1 MDNLALE
8 QKYVEAGQ
16 VYNKMFALQKELEEL
31 EENKEENTLI
41 KEVVN
46 QEDIANIVSK

>member
-16 VYNKMFALQKELEEL
+16 VYNKMFALQK
-31 EENKEENTLI
+31 NQKNQKKI
-41 KEVVN
+41 KKK
-46 QEDIANIVSK
+46 IL